1 MYIGENIR
9 KIRDLKGFSQ
19 EYMAAKLKMSQR
31 QYSRIEKEETKLD
44 LQKLE
49 EIGKVL
55 EVTPVQLMGFDEKQ
69 IFNQYNNQNAT
80 TNGVYHNHFPEELK
94 AQYEKQIASLES
106 EITFL
111 KKVIEEKL

>member
-1 MYIGENIR
+1 MNIGENIR

-19 EYMAAKLKMSQR
+19 DYMAAKLKMSQR

-55 EVTPVQLMGFDEKQ
+55 EVTPIQLMGFDEKL
-69 IFNQYNNQNAT
+69 IFNQYNTNTA
-80 TNGVYHNHFPEELK
+80 NGVYYNHFPMELK
-94 AQYEKQIASLES
+94 EQYDKQIVSLEG
-106 EITFL
+106 EVAFL
-111 KKVIEEKL
+111 KKIIEDKL